1 MAWGVKGFTLAFCAE
16 ESVLVGEETRRE
28 GKGEE
33 EGSRSPSL
41 SKRNL
46 KCVKL
51 GRAAVEENCRE
62 DDRVHAGVGDKSMSM
77 SREQVGDAEF
87 W

>member
-1 MAWGVKGFTLAFCAE
+1 M
-16 ESVLVGEETRRE
+16 VGEETRRE
-28 GKGEE
+28 GKGQE

-46 KCVKL
+46 ERVKL

-62 DDRVHAGVGDKSMSM
+62 DDRVHAWVGDKSMSI
-77 SREQVGDAEF
+77 SRELVGDAEC